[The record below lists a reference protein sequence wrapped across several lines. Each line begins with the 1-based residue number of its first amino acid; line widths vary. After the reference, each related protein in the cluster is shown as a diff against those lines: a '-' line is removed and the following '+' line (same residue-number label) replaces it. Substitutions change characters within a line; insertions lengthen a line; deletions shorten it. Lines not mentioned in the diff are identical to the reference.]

1 MSRKVEVLLVDDLD
15 GGTAEESVEFG
26 IDGKSYQID
35 LSSENAKELRET
47 LSPFL
52 QGARKVPQ
60 SGPGRKGQ
68 QGRKKAAG
76 GSSRRAAEIRS
87 WAKQAGK
94 QVNDRGRIPAEI
106 VAEYEA
112 AHR

>member
-1 MSRKVEVLLVDDLD
+1 MSRKVEVLLVDDLE
-15 GGTAEESVEFG
+15 GGPADESVEFG

-35 LSSENAKELRET
+35 LSSANAKKLRET
-47 LSPFL
+47 LSPYL
-52 QGARKVPQ
+52 SGARKVPQ
-60 SGPGRKGQ
+60 AGRKGQ
-68 QGRKKAAG
+68 GRKKSSG

-94 QVNDRGRIPAEI
+94 SVNDRGRIPAEI

>member
-15 GGTAEESVEFG
+15 GGTADESVEFG

-35 LSSENAKELRET
+35 LSSENAKELREVV
-47 LSPFL
+47 SPYL

-60 SGPGRKGQ
+60 SGRKGQ
-68 QGRKKAAG
+68 QGRKKTGG

>member
-15 GGTAEESVEFG
+15 GGTADESVEFG

-35 LSSENAKELRET
+35 LSSANAKKLREA
-47 LSPFL
+47 LSPYL
-52 QGARKVPQ
+52 SGARKTSQ
-60 SGPGRKGQ
+60 TSRRGQGRRKG
-68 QGRKKAAG
+68 A

-94 QVNDRGRIPAEI
+94 SVNDRGRIPAEI

-112 AHR
+112 AH

>member
-15 GGTAEESVEFG
+15 GGTADESVEFG

-35 LSSENAKELRET
+35 LSSANAEQLREA
-47 LSPFL
+47 LSPYL
-52 QGARKVPQ
+52 SGARKISQ
-60 SGPGRKGQ
+60 TSRKI
-68 QGRKKAAG
+68 QGRKKSAG
-76 GSSRRAAEIRS
+76 SGRRAAEIRS

-94 QVNDRGRIPAEI
+94 SVNDRGRIPAEI